1 MYQKICACF
10 DVVFTLA
17 VADCFENSAER
28 CETVK
33 DTGTIKRKSGSG
45 IKKDF
50 VRRHLVKKVRDALD
64 RNPEISVR
72 TLANKFMTNAS
83 TKQRVKRNCG
93 YKSYKKKKVLRF
105 EEKQENVAI
114 RCSKLLYKKLWA
126 KKSCLIINDYTY
138 CAEYFRSLPGH
149 QYYSAINRKK
159 LNFKLKFAKKFLVWQ
174 AIRECEE
181 KSSCMVTTETTP
193 KYTSKN
199 CSRSVICRF

>member
-17 VADCFENSAER
+17 VTDSFENSAER

-50 VRRHLVKKVRDALD
+50 VRRHLVKKVKDALNK
-64 RNPEISVR
+64 NPKISVR
-72 TLANKFMTNAS
+72 TLANKFKTSAS

-93 YKSYKKKKVLRF
+93 YKSYK
-105 EEKQENVAI
+105 
-114 RCSKLLYKKLWA
+114 
-126 KKSCLIINDYTY
+126 D
-138 CAEYFRSLPGH
+138 PGH

-159 LNFKLKFAKKFLVWQ
+159 LNSKLKFAKKFLVWH
-174 AIRECEE
+174 AICECEE
-181 KSSCMVTTETTP
+181 KSSCMVNTETTP

-199 CSRSVICRF
+199 CSRSVFCRF